1 MNKTLVISGGSS
13 GIGLAIVKLFV
24 ANHYNV
30 FNLDIQPSEVGTYIK
45 CDITNHG
52 EVIDTVAE
60 INKNHAI
67 TTCIPNAGKHFSAN
81 IENTDE
87 SAFLD
92 VFNLN
97 VKGAFS
103 MIQAVIPLM
112 KKNNQGVITI
122 IGSDQSSIAKKN
134 SCAYNMSKHALAS
147 LAKTTAVDYA
157 QYNIRSNIICP
168 GTVETPLYHKAID
181 AYSEKS
187 GESKENLHQLEAN
200 AQPIG
205 RIGQPEE
212 IASLALYLDSNQA
225 GFITGAMLPIDGG
238 YTTL

>member
-1 MNKTLVISGGSS
+1 MKKTLVISGGSS
-13 GIGLAIVKLFV
+13 GIGLAIVKLFL
-24 ANHYNV
+24 ANNYTV
-30 FNLDIQPSEVGTYIK
+30 FNLDVQPSEFGSFIK
-45 CDITNHG
+45 CDITNHN
-52 EVIDTVAE
+52 EVVTAVSQIHKHHT
-60 INKNHAI
+60 I

-87 SAFLD
+87 SDFID

-103 MIQAVIPLM
+103 LIQSVIPIM
-112 KKNNQGVITI
+112 KQNRQGAITI
-122 IGSDQSSIAKKN
+122 IGSDQSSIAKTN

-157 QYNIRSNIICP
+157 QYNVRSNIICP
-168 GTVETPLYHKAID
+168 GTIETPLYHKAIN
-181 AYSEKS
+181 AYCEQS
-187 GESKENLHQLEAN
+187 GEDKDTVNKIEAN

-212 IASLALYLDSNQA
+212 VASLALYLDSAQA
-225 GFITGAMLPIDGG
+225 GFITGAVLPMDGG
-238 YTTL
+238 YTAL